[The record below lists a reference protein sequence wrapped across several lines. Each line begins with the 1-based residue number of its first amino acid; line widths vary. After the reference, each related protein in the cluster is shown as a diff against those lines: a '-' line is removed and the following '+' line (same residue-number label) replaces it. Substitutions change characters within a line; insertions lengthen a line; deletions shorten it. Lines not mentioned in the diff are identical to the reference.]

1 MTTRRERVDAAGAI
15 ALLALML
22 LLGVNQV
29 LIKLVNA
36 GLQPVFQAGLRSLV
50 AIVPVILMARWFGRS
65 LHLPAG
71 SHGPAFVC
79 GLLFSAEFLLMFV
92 SLDYTAVSRAS
103 ILFYTQPV
111 WVAVA
116 AHVLIPGE
124 RLRPVQVAGLLLAL
138 VGVVVALADPV
149 ATADARIRLGDWM
162 SLGGA
167 VCWAGIAI
175 LLRTTDLDKASPETQ
190 LVCQLVVSA
199 VVLLLASLWFGPWVR
214 DLTLGHMGMFVFQV
228 LGVVTLGFLG
238 WLWLVQIYPAAELA
252 SFNFLVPVFGVIGGW
267 LILDESLGWR
277 VLVALLLVGAGI
289 FMVNRKPR
297 VRRR

>member
-1 MTTRRERVDAAGAI
+1 MADRRDRVDATGAV

-36 GLQPVFQAGLRSLV
+36 GLQPVFQAGLRSLI
-50 AIVPVILMARWFGRS
+50 AILPVVLLAKWLGRS

-71 SHGPAFVC
+71 SHVPALIC

-111 WVAVA
+111 WVAIA
-116 AHVLIPGE
+116 AHLLIPGE
-124 RLRPVQVAGLLLAL
+124 RLRAVQIVGLLLAL
-138 VGVVVALADPV
+138 VGVVLALADP
-149 ATADARIRLGDWM
+149 AAADDARVRLGDWM

-167 VCWAGIAI
+167 LCWAGIAI
-175 LLRTTDLDKASPETQ
+175 LLRTTDFDKASPETQ

-199 VVLLLASLWFGPWVR
+199 CVLLVASLWFGPWVR
-214 DLTLGHMGMFVFQV
+214 DLTVGHLGMFAFQV
-228 LGVVTLGFLG
+228 IGVVTLGFLG
-238 WLWLVQIYPAAELA
+238 WLWLVQIYPAAQMA

-267 LILDESLGWR
+267 LILDEALGWR
-277 VLVALLLVGAGI
+277 VLAALALVGSGI
-289 FMVNRKPR
+289 FLVNRRPR
-297 VRRR
+297 ASSR